1 MLKKLFFGLIALFL
15 ISMYVPMSFGEI
27 YHNNEYSFSVEY
39 PDDWFVNDS
48 GIFMEVGVTFS
59 YMVDAN
65 YSEIQ
70 DGGFTGVNISYWK
83 DMGKV
88 LSDAEER
95 EHQINGMNTW
105 CSIATIEIHG
115 HTCENF
121 KVIEKSVSKTVDGYN
136 VITTKYKMNHHYP
149 DLGDKSVVG
158 VVSSI
163 YIGEDIVDIR
173 SESDDHV
180 FKQHEQIIQ
189 NFVNTFKV
197 SSFAL
202 EPSNPT
208 LSFDT
213 PYLSEPIAQSKL
225 ACGTGTI
232 EKDGICIIDT
242 SAQTEKVAAEE
253 KSSKGGGCLIATA
266 TYGSEMAVEV
276 QQLRELRDNTLLN
289 TESGT
294 QFMGTFNNIYYSFSP
309 TIADMERENPYFKE
323 AVKIAITPMIS
334 SLSVLNYVD
343 IDSEESI
350 LGYGISL
357 IILNLGMYLGIPV
370 IIVVG
375 IRKKIKICI

>member
-59 YMVDAN
+59 YMVDAD

-70 DGGFTGVNISYWK
+70 DEGFTGVNISYWS

-88 LSDAEER
+88 LSDIEER

-197 SSFAL
+197 SSFAP
-202 EPSNPT
+202 ESSNPT

-213 PYLSEPIAQSKL
+213 PYSPEPVAQSKP

-232 EKDGICIIDT
+232 EKDGICIVDT
-242 SAQTEKVAAEE
+242 SAQTEQVVTEE

-266 TYGSEMAVEV
+266 TYGGELAPQV
-276 QQLRELRDNTLLN
+276 QQLRELRDNSLSQS
-289 TESGT
+289 ESGT
-294 QFMGTFNNIYYSFSP
+294 NFMSTFNDVYYSFSP
-309 TIADMERENPYFKE
+309 IIADYERENPLFKE
-323 AVKIAITPMIS
+323 LVKLTITPMIS
-334 SLSVLNYVD
+334 SLSILNYVD
-343 IDSEESI
+343 MDSESEV

-357 IILNLGMYLGIPV
+357 ILLNGMMYVGVPLGIV
-370 IIVVG
+370 IG
-375 IRKKIKICI
+375 IRKSF

>member
-1 MLKKLFFGLIALFL
+1 MLRKLFFSLIALFL

-27 YHNNEYSFSVEY
+27 YYNNEYSFSVEY
-39 PDDWFVNDS
+39 PDDWVVNNS
-48 GIFMEVGVTFS
+48 GIFTEVGVWLFP
-59 YMVDAN
+59 
-65 YSEIQ
+65 EIQ
-70 DGGFTGVNISYWK
+70 DGGFTGVNISYWN

-88 LSDAEER
+88 LSDVEER
-95 EHQINGMNTW
+95 EHQINGMSGW

-115 HTCENF
+115 HTCKNF

-158 VVSSI
+158 VTSSI

-197 SSFAL
+197 SSFAP
-202 EPSNPT
+202 ESSNPT

-213 PYLSEPIAQSKL
+213 PYSPEPVIEQDVH
-225 ACGTGTI
+225 CGPGTESVSGVCQVI
-232 EKDGICIIDT
+232 QI
-242 SAQTEKVAAEE
+242 EE

-266 TYGSEMAVEV
+266 TYGSEMANEV
-276 QQLRELRDNTLLN
+276 QQLRELRDNQLLQ

-294 QFMGTFNNIYYSFSP
+294 AFMNTFNDIYYSFSP
-309 TIADMERENPYFKE
+309 IIADYERENPMFKE
-323 AVKIAITPMIS
+323 AVKLAITPMIS
-334 SLSVLNYVD
+334 TLSLMENAESESEVL
-343 IDSEESI
+343 SI
-350 LGYGISL
+350 GISV
-357 IILNLGMYLGIPV
+357 IALNLGIYLAVPAIV
-370 IIVVG
+370 VVG
-375 IRKKIKICI
+375 IKKKF